1 MRAGGD
7 EVWGYVSESEDTG
20 GDRLYVNEETC
31 LEYLKRHLQH
41 SSLYRCSEV
50 EALDH
55 MATCELKA
63 EIETEETRVQI
74 REEYKAHTEQEA
86 KKKRAREA
94 EEKEAIAKKRYTE
107 KEEDWQTSWQKGSQ
121 KRSHH
126 DDSTCSSDGA
136 AERVRPP
143 TSAGRHRHVLR
154 LWRAT

>member
-94 EEKEAIAKKRYTE
+94 EEKEKETIAKKRYAETREAEE
-107 KEEDWQTSWQKGSQ
+107 KKVRRKG
-121 KRSHH
+121 
-126 DDSTCSSDGA
+126 CFILEAGEGEA
-136 AERVRPP
+136 AGEGEVCR
-143 TSAGRHRHVLR
+143 G
-154 LWRAT
+154 